1 MKILTAAEMNQVDRL
16 TTERHNISAATLME
30 NAGKGVAD
38 FIAHRFSHC
47 TTKNIVVLC
56 GKGNNGGD
64 GFVVARHLLRR
75 GAAPNVLLF
84 ASLEEMKGEAAEN
97 AVTWRDGGGRFQM
110 VRSSQGWSA
119 AKEAVLRAD
128 LIVDALLGTGVRG
141 AVEGLYAEVI
151 NDVDAAAASQTGPI
165 VVAVDIPS
173 GLPAD
178 TGVPLGPAIKAG
190 FTVTFTAPKL
200 GLVQAKAADY
210 IGELLV
216 HKIGSPYELIEEVGT
231 QNLHWVD
238 AEEMKIYAAARKPG
252 GNKGDYGHALI
263 VAGSYGKS
271 GAAVMASWAAL
282 RAGAGLATVAM
293 PDSILPMIAAHMP
306 EIMTGPLPATKA
318 GTIAFAA
325 YDSGRLPK
333 LVEKKRALAIGPGLS
348 TNDETVKVVHKL
360 LSSREVPIV
369 LDADGL
375 NAFAGRATEL
385 KHDAGN
391 LALTPH
397 PGEMSRLAD
406 CSIADVQSR
415 RLPLAIESA
424 KAWNAHV
431 VLKGQGTVVASPDG
445 HAFINSTGNPGMGTA
460 GTGDVLTGILAGLT
474 AQFTPKPGSKNWAR
488 TLAFGVYLHGLA
500 GDIAYEDFSRAP
512 LLATDLIR
520 ALPRAYQRFYEEC
533 ARA

>member
-1 MKILTAAEMNQVDRL
+1 M
-16 TTERHNISAATLME
+16 TE
-30 NAGKGVAD
+30 
-38 FIAHRFSHC
+38 
-47 TTKNIVVLC
+47 
-56 GKGNNGGD
+56 
-64 GFVVARHLLRR
+64 
-75 GAAPNVLLF
+75 
-84 ASLEEMKGEAAEN
+84 
-97 AVTWRDGGGRFQM
+97 
-110 VRSSQGWSA
+110 
-119 AKEAVLRAD
+119 
-128 LIVDALLGTGVRG
+128 
-141 AVEGLYAEVI
+141 
-151 NDVDAAAASQTGPI
+151 
-165 VVAVDIPS
+165 
-173 GLPAD
+173 
-178 TGVPLGPAIKAG
+178 
-190 FTVTFTAPKL
+190 
-200 GLVQAKAADY
+200 
-210 IGELLV
+210 
-216 HKIGSPYELIEEVGT
+216 
-231 QNLHWVD
+231 
-238 AEEMKIYAAARKPG
+238 
-252 GNKGDYGHALI
+252 
-263 VAGSYGKS
+263 
-271 GAAVMASWAAL
+271 
-282 RAGAGLATVAM
+282 
-293 PDSILPMIAAHMP
+293 
-306 EIMTGPLPATKA
+306 PLPATAA
-318 GTIAFAA
+318 GTVALAA
-325 YDSGRLPK
+325 YDGGRLPK

-360 LSSREVPIV
+360 LASREVPIV

-474 AQFTPKPGSKNWAR
+474 AQFTPKPGPKNWAR